1 MAPSFLEAIQEGSD
15 VAGAGPIRF
24 VDDRA
29 TPGDHPTHV
38 REQPIG
44 MMGRSV
50 QVVDQDRAAD
60 PDLVAEP
67 PGGGELGSEV
77 SVRPDDLPGV
87 RLSGV
92 DEEPSQV

>member
-1 MAPSFLEAIQEGSD
+1 
-15 VAGAGPIRF
+15 
-24 VDDRA
+24 
-29 TPGDHPTHV
+29 
-38 REQPIG
+38 

-77 SVRPDDLPGV
+77 SVRPDDLPRV